1 MNRPITSE
9 PADQMALNT
18 DFAVEKAVLAL
29 KQGRLVAFP
38 TETVYGLGAD
48 AENLDALHLL
58 YATKGRPPNHPVIV
72 HLAPSAKLS
81 DWAENIPEA
90 AYRLA
95 EAFWPGPLTLI
106 LSRTARVPNAVTGG
120 QNTVG
125 LRIPAHPMAQQ
136 LLEAFGGGI
145 AGPSANRF
153 GRLSPTT
160 AEHVRADL
168 GDAVDCILDG
178 GACPVGVESTIVAFQ
193 NGQPVVLRP
202 GMITPR
208 QLETALS
215 SCIISTA
222 KPIPAAALSETSSHS
237 SQAALNLAQT
247 TLKESPEGLF
257 KDKQTTISRAPGT
270 LARHYAPQ
278 TPMSLLSSDQ
288 LRQTL
293 LQPQS
298 ENNQG
303 THQRIGV
310 LAWHTTNSFASPAD
324 CLWVKASPDPDVYA
338 RELYAH
344 LRMLDE
350 SSLDALYVEA
360 VPDTDAWA
368 AIADRLRRAAHP
380 GV

>member
-1 MNRPITSE
+1 MTIDT
-9 PADQMALNT
+9 AT
-18 DFAVEKAVLAL
+18 AVENAVLAL

-48 AENLDALHLL
+48 AENLDALNLL

-72 HLAPSAKLS
+72 HLAPSAQLD

-106 LSRTARVPNAVTGG
+106 LSRAARVPNAVTGG

-125 LRIPAHPMAQQ
+125 LRIPAHPVAQQ
-136 LLEAFGGGI
+136 LLEAFDGGV

-193 NGQPVVLRP
+193 NGEPVVLRP
-202 GMITPR
+202 GMITPK
-208 QLETALS
+208 QLETTLS
-215 SCIISTA
+215 DCLISTA
-222 KPIPAAALSETSSHS
+222 KPAIASTASKTSTHTT
-237 SQAALNLAQT
+237 QT
-247 TLKESPEGLF
+247 TLNHSKITSTETTQVVSA
-257 KDKQTTISRAPGT
+257 DKQTTISRAPGT

-278 TPMSLLSSDQ
+278 TPLSLLSSKE
-288 LRQTL
+288 LKETL
-293 LQPQS
+293 LQRQHDRNPTVQK
-298 ENNQG
+298 
-303 THQRIGV
+303 HIGV
-310 LAWHTTNSFASPAD
+310 LAWKTPNSSIIPVN
-324 CLWVKASPDPDVYA
+324 CLWVEASSNPEVYA

-344 LRMLDE
+344 LRMMDE
-350 SSLDALYVEA
+350 SHLDALYVEA
-360 VPDTDAWA
+360 VPDTDEWA

-380 GV
+380 DI